1 MNILPNLF
9 SLRFFLAITV
19 VLFHIPITSYTIGLP
34 FFNALPIFNKGLI
47 AVNFFFSLSGFLIAR
62 NLYIEYQ
69 KNGTLNLLV
78 FYQKRIRRL
87 WPVYY
92 LVILIGI
99 LLYHIVLP
107 LIGID
112 HKINYNLFDLCM
124 HYLFFIPNVFN
135 ANFKVGGILNITWSV
150 GIEEQ
155 FYIFFPLLFLFFK
168 KKIKGILFILLII
181 FLGFLIFYK
190 DFYFYRSYFFYFI
203 LGGLLA
209 LFAEEGKL
217 HFLRYKIINII
228 IILLFTLNF
237 FTDFFTFYTNMTFHH
252 IFNLIVSNLFI
263 VSIAYFPLFKL
274 DGLKINYFGQIS
286 YGIYL
291 YHMIITSVY
300 LYTIKFFKMDE
311 MINGSILIIVN
322 NVVVI
327 AITLFISHLSYQ
339 YFEKLFYVKRN

>member
-1 MNILPNLF
+1 MKTLPNLY

-34 FFNALPIFNKGLI
+34 YYNALPIFNKGLI

-62 NLYIEYQ
+62 NLYLEYQ
-69 KNGTLNLLV
+69 KKGTLNLLA
-78 FYQKRIRRL
+78 FYSRRIRRL

-92 LVILIGI
+92 LVIIIGI
-99 LLYHIVLP
+99 ILYHIILP
-107 LIGID
+107 FIGID
-112 HKINYNLFDLCM
+112 YKINYNLFDLFL
-124 HYLFFIPNVFN
+124 HYIFFIPNVFN

-155 FYIFFPLLFLFFK
+155 FYIFFPMFFLFFR
-168 KKIKGILFILLII
+168 KKIKWILLILLFIL
-181 FLGFLIFYK
+181 LGFLIFYY

-209 LFAEEGKL
+209 LLAEEGKL
-217 HFLRYKIINII
+217 RFLRFKIVNA
-228 IILLFTLNF
+228 IILIVFTLNF
-237 FTDFFTFYTNMTFHH
+237 FTDFFTFYTNMAFHH

-274 DGLKINYFGQIS
+274 DALKINYFGQIS

-291 YHMIITSVY
+291 YHMIIVTAY
-300 LYTIKFFKMDE
+300 LYTIKLFKLDE
-311 MINGSILIIVN
+311 MINDSLLIIIN

-327 AITLFISHLSYQ
+327 VLTLFISHLSYQ